1 MSTCSTS
8 LSLHMLRHALYTRR
22 PGWALSRRI
31 QWRCIPRRGYATATS
46 SDDPQWFQ
54 ELRTQMLQRGAIHLP
69 DCLTGPPEYK
79 LSQTLT
85 SFLPREFCHAPGRR
99 NRIIPFGHHL
109 IWFNP
114 SLPTHHLLPDG
125 TDASH
130 SPGGPWV
137 RRMWAGGS
145 IQAKPDVYF
154 DKFRGFAVDT
164 PTAGIEHIKHIRLHG
179 QGDTAK
185 IFVTIE
191 RRFARIDALQE
202 SYRALYGSLG
212 RATGLRKI
220 QSYFEDQLR
229 IDDTWGNAVLKEER
243 NLVFFKERSVAE
255 LDAIKSGQMD
265 SIKYL
270 DPPGDPLFSHT
281 LTPNRAL
288 LFRFSALTFNAH
300 LIHLDPDYARN
311 VEGHRNLLVHGPL
324 SLTLMLQL
332 MNNHL
337 EAHTRGQQV
346 VESIEYRNLAPLYC
360 DEEMRICGLEKKTL
374 QNGSIY
380 DLWIEGPTGG
390 VAVKGTVYTK
400 IRTPTS
406 APAPTN
412 VPGKNPKSRKVR
424 QRDRT
429 SGTRTR
435 SNNKNDGE
443 NPAWRRQNLRTEK
456 AKPTGS
462 SEATGSPIA
471 PSLSATSVSE
481 PSAQPECEKPIEPL
495 SNEITSQPTF
505 REVTASLMRIP
516 GPVSRRRPTRLRS
529 HQFISPPTNF
539 AVPVR
544 PVQARI
550 PAKPIVSRQTKQLL
564 RRLFRQT
571 TPSVR
576 MRPLPLARKY
586 AASPYTGE
594 SWKDLRGNRFLREGV
609 RRVERLRIRYEGES
623 LARWRWR
630 RRLVDHN

>member
-1 MSTCSTS
+1 
-8 LSLHMLRHALYTRR
+8 
-22 PGWALSRRI
+22 
-31 QWRCIPRRGYATATS
+31 
-46 SDDPQWFQ
+46 
-54 ELRTQMLQRGAIHLP
+54 MLQRGATHLP
-69 DCLTGPPEYK
+69 EHLTAPPEYK

-85 SFLPREFCHAPGRR
+85 GFLPRDFCHAPGRR
-99 NRIIPFGHHL
+99 NQIIPFGHHL

-114 SLPTHHLLPDG
+114 SLPTHDLLPDG

-145 IQAKPDVYF
+145 MQAKPNDYF

-164 PTAGIEHIKHIRLHG
+164 PMAGIEHIKHVRLHG
-179 QGDTAK
+179 QDDTAK
-185 IFVTIE
+185 IFVTVE
-191 RRFARIDALQE
+191 RRFARLDALQE
-202 SYRALYGSLG
+202 SYRALHGSLG

-220 QSYFEDQLR
+220 QSYFEDQLSN
-229 IDDTWGNAVLKEER
+229 DEAWGNAVLKEER
-243 NLVFFKERSVAE
+243 NLVFFKERSAAE
-255 LDAIKSGQMD
+255 LDAIKAGQMA

-270 DPPGDPLFSHT
+270 DPPRDPLFSHT

-337 EAHTRGQQV
+337 ETHTKGEQV

-360 DEEMRICGLEKKTL
+360 DEEMRVCGMEKKTL

-390 VAVKGTVYTK
+390 VAVKGTVYTTV
-400 IRTPTS
+400 RTPTS
-406 APAPTN
+406 APPPTN
-412 VPGKNPKSRKVR
+412 TFGGTPSSRETR
-424 QRDRT
+424 QRNRKT
-429 SGTRTR
+429 GTRAKLNDQT
-435 SNNKNDGE
+435 DGE
-443 NPAWRRQNLRTEK
+443 KPAWRRLDLRTEK
-456 AKPTGS
+456 ANPTGS
-462 SEATGSPIA
+462 GEVTGLATT

-481 PSAQPECEKPIEPL
+481 PSAQSEGEKLIELL
-495 SNEITSQPTF
+495 SNEATSQPPF
-505 REVTASLMRIP
+505 REVIASLMRVP
-516 GPVSRRRPTRLRS
+516 GRVTRRRPTRLRS
-529 HQFISPPTNF
+529 HQFIPPPIK
-539 AVPVR
+539 AAIPIR
-544 PVQARI
+544 PVQGYI
-550 PAKPIVSRQTKQLL
+550 PAKPVVSRQTKQLL
-564 RRLFRQT
+564 RRLFRET

-594 SWKDLRGNRFLREGV
+594 SWIVLRRNRFLREGV
-609 RRVERLRIRYEGES
+609 KKIERPRIRYEGER
-623 LARWRWR
+623 LVRWRWR
-630 RRLVDHN
+630 RRLMNHN

>member
-1 MSTCSTS
+1 
-8 LSLHMLRHALYTRR
+8 MLRHAFCTR
-22 PGWALSRRI
+22 PAGWALSHRT
-31 QWRCIPRRGYATATS
+31 QLRCISRRGYAATTG

-54 ELRTQMLQRGAIHLP
+54 ELRTQMLQRGATHLP
-69 DCLTGPPEYK
+69 EHLTAPPEYK

-85 SFLPREFCHAPGRR
+85 GFLPREFCHALGRR
-99 NRIIPFGHHL
+99 NLIIPFGHHL

-114 SLPTHHLLPDG
+114 SLPTHDLLPDG

-145 IQAKPDVYF
+145 VHAKPRDYF
-154 DKFRGFAVDT
+154 DTFRGFAAGT
-164 PTAGIEHIKHIRLHG
+164 PMAGIEHIKHVRLHG
-179 QGDTAK
+179 QDDTAK

-191 RRFARIDALQE
+191 RRFARLDALQE
-202 SYRALYGSLG
+202 SYRALHGSLG

-220 QSYFEDQLR
+220 QSYLEDQLR
-229 IDDTWGNAVLKEER
+229 STDDWGNAILKEER

-255 LDAIKSGQMD
+255 IDAIKAGQMA

-337 EAHTRGQQV
+337 ETHTKGAQV

-390 VAVKGTVYTK
+390 VAVKGTVYTTV
-400 IRTPTS
+400 RTPTS
-406 APAPTN
+406 APTPTN
-412 VPGKNPKSRKVR
+412 VSRGTPGSIESRHGN
-424 QRDRT
+424 RT
-429 SGTRTR
+429 SGMRAR
-435 SNNKNDGE
+435 LNNKNDGGK
-443 NPAWRRQNLRTEK
+443 PVFRRLDLSAEKETRTEN
-456 AKPTGS
+456 GQ
-462 SEATGSPIA
+462 ATGSATI
-471 PSLSATSVSE
+471 PSLSAISVSE
-481 PSAQPECEKPIEPL
+481 PSAQSEGEKAFKSL
-495 SNEITSQPTF
+495 SNDTTSQPPF
-505 REVTASLMRIP
+505 REVTASLMPIP
-516 GPVSRRRPTRLRS
+516 GRVSRRRSTRLRS
-529 HQFISPPTNF
+529 HQFISLPTKVAPPI
-539 AVPVR
+539 R
-544 PVQARI
+544 PIQPYI
-550 PAKPIVSRQTKQLL
+550 PAQPVISRQTKQLL
-564 RRLFRQT
+564 RRLFREI

-594 SWKDLRGNRFLREGV
+594 SWRDLRGNRFLREGI
-609 RRVERLRIRYEGES
+609 RRIERPRIRYEGEH

-630 RRLVDHN
+630 RRLMDHH